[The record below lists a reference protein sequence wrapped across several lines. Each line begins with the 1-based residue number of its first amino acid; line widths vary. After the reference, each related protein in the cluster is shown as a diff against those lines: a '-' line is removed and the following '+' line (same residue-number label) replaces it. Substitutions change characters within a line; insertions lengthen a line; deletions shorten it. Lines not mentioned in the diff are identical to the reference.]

1 MDVGILQIFF
11 APAVIQRTVV
21 DNVESPAFLESGL
34 AEKIAV
40 YAHIQDTTSVLKK

>member
-21 DNVESPAFLESGL
+21 DNIESPAFLESGL
-34 AEKIAV
+34 VEKIAV
-40 YAHIQDTTSVLKK
+40 CAHIPNPSA